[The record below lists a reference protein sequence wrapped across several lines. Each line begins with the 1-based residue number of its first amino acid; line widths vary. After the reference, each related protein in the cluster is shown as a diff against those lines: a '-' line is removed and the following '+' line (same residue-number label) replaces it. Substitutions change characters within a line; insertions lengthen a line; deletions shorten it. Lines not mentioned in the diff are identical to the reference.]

1 MGLFSCC
8 RSDKAADENAYGK
21 RLADAEKAA
30 RRGDNFDED
39 LQAVM
44 WMRERSLERSLERG
58 LKSMSDEDIIKFKNP
73 SFDELIPKNDNVPE
87 ITSRLSDPKTPLI
100 KNTAN
105 SIEILE
111 DLLDESRRSQQE
123 IKQLQDE
130 AQETLRILS
139 KTEVEA
145 AEREERHD
153 QKIERRWKREQRK
166 SKKQPKN
173 VGQSQNQQPKR
184 SPATRVSPSIRAA
197 TQSLVRSKEKNS
209 KHTTSTLSG
218 IPDLQL
224 EPDLEVKGNVDPTA
238 RDRYL
243 VAVQLLHR
251 RIIQKQET
259 LSAAEKQFLHDLLR
273 LKEDDESTIDERI
286 SEIESTIERLD
297 SNHRL
302 GADIL
307 STDSLKARTIPYSMS
322 NDDRKSDVS
331 VDIHSVTSSTS
342 GVGVEAT
349 WGRWPRTNRKK
360 RARAKKEDSSE
371 SSLKQP
377 DPPDLSTEDD
387 VDDLQDST
395 FPVLGADS
403 IQNRLL
409 TVRLMEALRGFL
421 PYAVSEQN
429 FWLKFSLERDGCSL
443 RTLLHKMQGCQ
454 SCLLVIQ
461 AKGDENHIFG
471 AYTSNEWRRHD
482 RWYGNGQSFLFKR
495 NETLEVYPFTGSDD
509 MVQYCS
515 AQMMAVG
522 GGDWSVSSP
531 FGDTE
536 ATGIGLLL
544 DGDLQGGESYSSATF
559 CNPRLSPSNEFS
571 ILNVE
576 VWTLTPCMTEVEAE
590 KLIKHKIFVESNRR

>member
-8 RSDKAADENAYGK
+8 RSDKAVDENAYGK

-30 RRGDNFDED
+30 RRGENFDED

-58 LKSMSDEDIIKFKNP
+58 LKSMSEEEILKFTKA
-73 SFDELIPKNDNVPE
+73 SFDESIPKDDKVPG
-87 ITSRLSDPKTPLI
+87 IKSRLSDPKTPLI
-100 KNTAN
+100 KNTAS
-105 SIEILE
+105 SIDALE

-123 IKQLQDE
+123 IKQLQDD
-130 AQETLRILS
+130 AHETLRILS
-139 KTEVEA
+139 KTEVDA

-153 QKIERRWKREQRK
+153 QKLERRRKREQRK
-166 SKKQPKN
+166 PKKQPKN
-173 VGQSQNQQPKR
+173 TGQSQNQQPKR
-184 SPATRVSPSIRAA
+184 SPPTRVSPSILAA

-209 KHTTSTLSG
+209 KHKTSTLSG

-251 RIIQKQET
+251 RIIQKQES
-259 LSAAEKQFLHDLLR
+259 LSVAEKQFLLDLLR

-297 SNHRL
+297 SNHPL
-302 GADIL
+302 GAGGL
-307 STDSLKARTIPYSMS
+307 STDLLKTRTIPNSTS

-331 VDIHSVTSSTS
+331 VDVHSVTSSTS

-360 RARAKKEDSSE
+360 RARAKNEDGSKSP
-371 SSLKQP
+371 LKQ
-377 DPPDLSTEDD
+377 DPPDLTTEDD

-482 RWYGNGQSFLFKR
+482 RWFGNGQSFLFKR
-495 NETLEVYPFTGSDD
+495 TETLEVYPFTGSDD

-515 AQMMAVG
+515 SQMMAVG

-531 FGDTE
+531 FGDSE

-576 VWTLTPCMTEVEAE
+576 VWTLTPCMTDVEAE
-590 KLIKHKIFVESNRR
+590 KLIQHKIFVEANRR